1 MPRIKRQGE
10 GRAETPNCSGSQE
23 MPAGS
28 GAAHAGSWLR
38 GSGSSR
44 ARVGAVCAHTA
55 RLLGLKGRLVWRRGG
70 GAGKSHSSP
79 AAGRLR
85 GGIDPLLGAGEHW
98 VARGGGWWLGMGPDL
113 RPCTPIGP
121 VWRLGTCG
129 AWWRQSG
136 GRMGVSS
143 SWVPN

>member
-1 MPRIKRQGE
+1 MPRIKRQRE

-28 GAAHAGSWLR
+28 GAAHAGSGLR

-70 GAGKSHSSP
+70 GVGKSHGSP
-79 AAGRLR
+79 AAGRLM
-85 GGIDPLLGAGEHW
+85 GGTDPLLGAGEHGEG
-98 VARGGGWWLGMGPDL
+98 AGGWGWVQISVPVLPSALFGGWVPVVLG
-113 RPCTPIGP
+113 
-121 VWRLGTCG
+121 
-129 AWWRQSG
+129 
-136 GRMGVSS
+136 GVSQG
-143 SWVPN
+143 